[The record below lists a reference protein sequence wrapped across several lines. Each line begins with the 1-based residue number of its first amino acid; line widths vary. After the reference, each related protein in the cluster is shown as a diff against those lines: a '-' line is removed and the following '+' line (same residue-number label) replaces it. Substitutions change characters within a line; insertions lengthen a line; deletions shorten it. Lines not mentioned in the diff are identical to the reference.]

1 MPISNQTSPKPST
14 KINNLPRVGAV
25 GAVIFIIIG
34 VIGFLD
40 STYLTIEHYHGVIPV
55 CTIVVGCQ
63 QVLQSSYASFG
74 LVPLSLLGMIY
85 YFIVILGALLFLDL
99 RKIRLLHLLAA
110 FSLLG
115 ILASGY
121 FLFLQIFVIK
131 ALCIYCLGSALTST
145 LLFLN
150 GLYVYKKTS

>member
-1 MPISNQTSPKPST
+1 MQTSNQTSPKPST
-14 KINNLPRVGAV
+14 KINNLPRVDTV

-145 LLFLN
+145 LLFMN